1 MKYMKKKSRKQRQR
15 ELLVKITLVAVLV
28 LVLAVVALVSCRK
41 AESRVEETEDITM
54 GIDVA
59 RYQGTI
65 DWEKVAKENVHFA
78 MVRVG
83 YRSREDGSIVA
94 DPNARYN
101 MQEAAKNGIKLGVY
115 FFSTA
120 VSKEEA
126 EEEANWVAEFVSR
139 YPITYPVAYD
149 CEGFNEPDSRQYM
162 ISKSDRTDFAL
173 TFLDT
178 IESHGYEGMFY
189 GSKNDLQSDEN
200 WYTSRINKDYK
211 VWVAQYPQTV
221 DPIFDTS
228 SYAGVH
234 QMWQYATNGVIDGIE
249 TDVDLNIAY
258 FGYDGIN
265 VPMSNEK
272 PEEAFPDVEAMFDFE
287 QVYEDVTAKEETNLR
302 SIPSQDTDS
311 EVLYTLKNGEIAT
324 RIAICDSGWSKVMFN
339 GETYYAVSNYLT
351 TDLDYDP
358 NKTEEDPDG
367 IQTVFQEVNEKVTA
381 KDVVNLRMLPSVT
394 NPEAVVVCQLKKG
407 DIATRT
413 GINDDVGWSR
423 VAYNGQVLYCVSSYL
438 NIIG

>member
-1 MKYMKKKSRKQRQR
+1 MKYMKKKSKKQRQR
-15 ELLVKITLVAVLV
+15 ELIIKIILAAVLV
-28 LVLAVVALVSCRK
+28 LALAVVALVSCRGGN
-41 AESRVEETEDITM
+41 ARVEETEDITM

-65 DWEKVAKENVHFA
+65 DWEKVAQSKINFA

-83 YRSREDGSIVA
+83 YRSKEDGSIVA

-101 MQEAAKNGIKLGVY
+101 MQEAAKYGIKLGVY

-120 VSKEEA
+120 VSEEEA
-126 EEEANWVAEFVSR
+126 EEEANWVADFISQ
-139 YPITYPVAYD
+139 YPITYPVVYD
-149 CEGFNEPDSRQYM
+149 CEGFNDPDSRQYM
-162 ISKSDRTDFAL
+162 ITKSDRTEYAL
-173 TFLDT
+173 TFLET

-211 VWVAQYPQTV
+211 IWVAQYPETV
-221 DPIFDTS
+221 DPVLDVS
-228 SYAGVH
+228 SYAGEH
-234 QMWQYATNGVIDGIE
+234 QMWQYATNGAIDGIK

-258 FGYDGIN
+258 FGYNGIN
-265 VPMSNEK
+265 VPMNQEE

-287 QVYEDVTAKEETNLR
+287 DVYEDVTAKEETNLR
-302 SIPSQDTDS
+302 SIPSQDADS
-311 EVLYTLKNGEIAT
+311 EVLYTLKNGEVAT
-324 RIAICDSGWSKVMFN
+324 RIAICDSGWSKVTFN
-339 GETYYAVSNYLT
+339 GEIYYAVSSYLT

-358 NKTEEDPDG
+358 NAPKEDPDG
-367 IQTVFQEVNEKVTA
+367 IQTEFQEVNEQVTA
-381 KDVVNLRMLPSVT
+381 KDVVNLRLLPSVT

-407 DIATRT
+407 DIAIRT

-423 VAYNGQVLYCVSSYL
+423 VEYNGQVLYCVSSYL
-438 NIIG
+438 TFPS